1 VSALIYLRVSTDEQ
15 AEEGYSLQAQ
25 ERACRLFC
33 ELQGHQVAGVWSDE
47 GYSGARAD
55 RPALQALLANIQRGD
70 IVLVHKLDRFSR
82 STRLLLECCERL
94 EQAGAHLVSVS
105 ELIDFASPIGKV
117 MLSLLGAFAQY
128 YLDNLRAETAKGHRE
143 KAQRGLWV
151 GPAPFGYAKLDKGHL
166 VPNENA
172 QTVREIYRLYVEQ
185 GLSYGD
191 IAAELR
197 RRGLASPRSAW
208 GRENV
213 RVILRSRA
221 YLGYVSAGGV
231 EHAGVHEP
239 LVSHEVWAQVAGQRA
254 QRTPQLADGPQ
265 PASWAGLLHCAR
277 CGKRL
282 WFHQGGR
289 GDDPRSYYCPNSRR
303 GSCSATQF
311 RAERIEAQID
321 DLVELL
327 SVEDIHQIVMGVYVE
342 EGEIISLLHTHPY
355 EKLLRRLGYTLGVPD
370 GDSGTQP

>member
-33 ELQGHQVAGVWSDE
+33 ELQGHAVAGVWSDE

-55 RPALQALLANIQRGD
+55 RPALRELLANVQRGD
-70 IVLVHKLDRFSR
+70 LVLVHKLDRFSR
-82 STRLLLECCERL
+82 STRLLLDCCEQL
-94 EQAGAHLVSVS
+94 ERQGARLVSVS

-143 KAQRGLWV
+143 KARRGLWV
-151 GPAPFGYAKLDKGHL
+151 GPTPFGYAKVDKGHL
-166 VPNENA
+166 VPDENA
-172 QTVREIYRLYVEQ
+172 QTVKEIYRLYVEE
-185 GLSYGD
+185 GMSYTA

-197 RRGLASPRSAW
+197 RRGLASPRTPW

-213 RVILRSRA
+213 RVILKNRA
-221 YLGYVSAGGV
+221 YLGYCSAGGV
-231 EHAGVHEP
+231 EQQGVHEP
-239 LVSHEVWAQVAGQRA
+239 LVSHEVWAAAAGQRT
-254 QRTPQLADGPQ
+254 QRTPVANDGPK

-277 CGKRL
+277 CRRRL

-289 GDDPRSYYCPNSRR
+289 GDDPRSYYCPNTRR
-303 GSCSATQF
+303 GSCTATQF
-311 RAERIEAQID
+311 RAERIECAIV
-321 DLVELL
+321 DLLELL
-327 SVEDIHQIVMGVYVE
+327 SVEDIHQVVTGVYVE
-342 EGEIISLLHTHPY
+342 EGEIIFFSSTPPY
-355 EKLLRRLGYTLGVPD
+355 AKLLKRLGYEVREGA
-370 GDSGTQP
+370 